1 MLRKTDPFSR
11 AVRIHSM
18 AIATPMGSSIQ
29 RQRLGLQLVMA
40 AACLVPI
47 GAGLAGVVMGSR
59 MIDHGGLGGSGTG
72 ISEDSQFRYL
82 SGLLLAIGLCFLSLV
97 PRIERMGA
105 AMRLLTFIVF
115 IGGLARL
122 AGVLTL
128 GLPSR
133 PMLGGLTME
142 LAVTP
147 LLCLWQ
153 MSLARRY
160 RAEN

>member
-1 MLRKTDPFSR
+1 
-11 AVRIHSM
+11 M
-18 AIATPMGSSIQ
+18 AIATPLRNSIK
-29 RQRLGLQLVMA
+29 RQRLGLQLVMV

-59 MIDHGGLGGSGTG
+59 MIDKVGMG
-72 ISEDSQFRYL
+72 ISEAGISQDSQFRYL
-82 SGLLLAIGLCFLSLV
+82 SGLLLAVGLCFLSLV
-97 PRIERMGA
+97 PRIERMGS

-122 AGVLTL
+122 AGMLAL

-153 MSLARRY
+153 MSLGATLSLSRL
-160 RAEN
+160 EGISEG

>member
-1 MLRKTDPFSR
+1 M
-11 AVRIHSM
+11 
-18 AIATPMGSSIQ
+18 
-29 RQRLGLQLVMA
+29 
-40 AACLVPI
+40 ACLIPI

-59 MIDHGGLGGSGTG
+59 MLDHGFTG
-72 ISEDSQFRYL
+72 ISEAGISQDSQFRYL

-97 PRIERMGA
+97 PRIERASA

-122 AGVLTL
+122 AGVVAL

-160 RAEN
+160 RAEGIRAA

>member
-1 MLRKTDPFSR
+1 
-11 AVRIHSM
+11 M
-18 AIATPMGSSIQ
+18 AIATPLRDSIQ
-29 RQRLGLQLVMA
+29 RQRLGLQLAMA
-40 AACLVPI
+40 AACLIPI

-59 MIDHGGLGGSGTG
+59 MIDHGGPLSGMG

-122 AGVLTL
+122 AGVLAL

-153 MSLARRY
+153 MNLARRY
-160 RAEN
+160 RPKG